1 MDAIKRPN
9 KINMASYI
17 VELMNSATLT
27 HMLHLSITGQG
38 SYATHLALQ
47 EYYEGIIDPLDNL
60 AEQYQGVSGMLLS
73 FPGNISL
80 NRFEDITACINYMNG
95 LYSQAEQLQAECKHS
110 EVAAILD
117 TIKEFIN
124 KLRYKLRFLK

>member
-1 MDAIKRPN
+1 
-9 KINMASYI
+9 
-17 VELMNSATLT
+17 
-27 HMLHLSITGQG
+27 
-38 SYATHLALQ
+38 
-47 EYYEGIIDPLDNL
+47 
-60 AEQYQGVSGMLLS
+60 
-73 FPGNISL
+73 
-80 NRFEDITACINYMNG
+80 MNG